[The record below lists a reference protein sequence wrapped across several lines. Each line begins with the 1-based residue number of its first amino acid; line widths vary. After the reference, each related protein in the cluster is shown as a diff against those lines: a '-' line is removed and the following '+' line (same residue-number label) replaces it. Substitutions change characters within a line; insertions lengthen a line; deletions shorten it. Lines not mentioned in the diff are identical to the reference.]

1 MNLTEYVTALRV
13 MKNLIQTNAR
23 SFESI
28 NMPTRNEKNI
38 QALKVEEYT
47 SIIAHGRQEVAF
59 FVCCL
64 ILKGQRRKNRIYG
77 INLLLF

>member
-1 MNLTEYVTALRV
+1 MNLTECVNALRV

-28 NMPTRNEKNI
+28 KMPTRNEKNI

-47 SIIAHGRQEVAF
+47 SILAGS
-59 FVCCL
+59 
-64 ILKGQRRKNRIYG
+64 
-77 INLLLF
+77 LLLGSSHSSKASCLKITGILLWIS

>member
-1 MNLTEYVTALRV
+1 MNLTECVNAIRV

-28 NMPTRNEKNI
+28 KMPTMNEMNI

-47 SIIAHGRQEVAF
+47 SILAEGRQEVF
-59 FVCCL
+59 SFVLGL
-64 ILKGQRRKNRIYG
+64 I
-77 INLLLF
+77 

>member
-38 QALKVEEYT
+38 QALEVEEYT
-47 SIIAHGRQEVAF
+47 SILAKGGQEVTS
-59 FVCCL
+59 FVLGL
-64 ILKGQRRKNRIYG
+64 IRKGQRRQNRIYG
-77 INLLLF
+77 INLL

>member
-1 MNLTEYVTALRV
+1 MNLTECVNALRV

-28 NMPTRNEKNI
+28 KMPTRNEKNI

-47 SIIAHGRQEVAF
+47 SILAKGQQEVAS
-59 FVCCL
+59 FVLGL
-64 ILKGQRRKNRIYG
+64 I
-77 INLLLF
+77 

>member
-1 MNLTEYVTALRV
+1 MNLTECVNALRV

-28 NMPTRNEKNI
+28 KMPTRNEKNI

-47 SIIAHGRQEVAF
+47 SILAKGRQEVAS
-59 FVCCL
+59 FVLGL
-64 ILKGQRRKNRIYG
+64 I
-77 INLLLF
+77 

>member
-1 MNLTEYVTALRV
+1 MNLTEYVNALRV

-28 NMPTRNEKNI
+28 KMPTRNEKNI

-47 SIIAHGRQEVAF
+47 SILAKGQQEVAS
-59 FVCCL
+59 FVLGL
-64 ILKGQRRKNRIYG
+64 I
-77 INLLLF
+77 

>member
-1 MNLTEYVTALRV
+1 MNLTECVNAIRV

-28 NMPTRNEKNI
+28 KMPTRNEMNI

-47 SIIAHGRQEVAF
+47 SILAEGRQEVAS
-59 FVCCL
+59 FVLGL
-64 ILKGQRRKNRIYG
+64 I
-77 INLLLF
+77 

>member
-1 MNLTEYVTALRV
+1 MNLAKNVNALRV

-28 NMPTRNEKNI
+28 KMPPMNEMNI

-47 SIIAHGRQEVAF
+47 SILAEGRQEVAS
-59 FVCCL
+59 FVLGL
-64 ILKGQRRKNRIYG
+64 IQKGQRRLNRIYG
-77 INLLLF
+77 INLL